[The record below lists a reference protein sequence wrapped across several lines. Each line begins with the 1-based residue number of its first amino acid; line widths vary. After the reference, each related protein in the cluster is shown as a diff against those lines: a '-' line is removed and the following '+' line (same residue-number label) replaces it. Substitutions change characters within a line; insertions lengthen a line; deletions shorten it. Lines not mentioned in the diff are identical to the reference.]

1 MKKTI
6 NKIKFL
12 AVLNPIIVIIFIY
25 MVDMNT
31 VGIKP
36 FITGSAVILC
46 ALEYYFL
53 DKLLAN
59 GEYN

>member
-1 MKKTI
+1 MKKII

-25 MVDMNT
+25 MVDMNR

-36 FITGSAVILC
+36 FIAGSAVILC

-53 DKLLAN
+53 DKLFAN